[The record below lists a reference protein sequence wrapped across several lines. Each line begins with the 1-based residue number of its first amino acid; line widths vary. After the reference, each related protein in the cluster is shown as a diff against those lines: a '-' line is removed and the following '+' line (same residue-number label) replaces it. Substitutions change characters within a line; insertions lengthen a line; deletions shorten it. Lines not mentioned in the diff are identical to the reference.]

1 MRQEIYTFRVGE
13 AACTALCDGTLAYP
27 VAIVTQGLSEEEQAH
42 LTSQYD
48 AAGGH
53 VKIPYTALLVETARE
68 RILLDTGAGPL
79 GPDTGRLP
87 SLLESRWIAAES
99 IAVVILTHGHPDHI
113 GGVTDA
119 SGQPRF
125 PNARYIMGAGE
136 WRFWTDEATLEKC
149 ARKELYGLGLFDQL
163 IGEGARKYL
172 PPLASRLELVESEVE
187 ISPGMRVA
195 PAPGH
200 TPGHLAVII
209 ASGREQCLFVG
220 DALVLPLQ
228 AERPEWNLP
237 FDLSPDQATATRRAW
252 FDRAASEEMLVFAY
266 HCPFPPLGRIEPRGA
281 AWHWVGG
288 AGVNHGFSRIAAK
301 DETRLG

>member
-1 MRQEIYTFRVGE
+1 MRQEMHTFHVGE
-13 AACTALCDGTLAYP
+13 VTCMALCDGTLAYP
-27 VAIVTQGLSEEEQAH
+27 IAMVTGGLSEEEQAH

-48 AAGGH
+48 AAEGH

-87 SLLESRWIAAES
+87 SLLESRGIAAES
-99 IAVVILTHGHPDHI
+99 IAAVVLTHGHPDHV

-119 SGQPRF
+119 SGRPRF
-125 PNARYIMGAGE
+125 PNARHIMGAAE

-149 ARKELYGLGLFDQL
+149 ARNELYGLGLFDQI

-172 PPLASRLELVESEVE
+172 PPLASRLEPVESEVE
-187 ISPGMRVA
+187 ISPGVRVA
-195 PAPGH
+195 PSPGH

-220 DALVLPLQ
+220 DAFVMPLQ

-237 FDLSPDQATATRRAW
+237 FDLWPDQATATRRAL

-266 HCPFPPLGRIEPRGA
+266 HCPFPPLGRIERRGT
-281 AWHWVGG
+281 AWHW
-288 AGVNHGFSRIAAK
+288 AGCGSG
-301 DETRLG
+301 L

>member
-1 MRQEIYTFRVGE
+1 MRQETHTFRVGK
-13 AACTALCDGTLAYP
+13 AACTALCDGTLDYP
-27 VAIVTQGLSEEEQAH
+27 IAIVTEGLSEEEQAR

-87 SLLESRWIAAES
+87 SLLESRGIAAES
-99 IAVVILTHGHPDHI
+99 IAAVILTHGHPDHI

-119 SGQPRF
+119 SGRSRF
-125 PNARYIMGAGE
+125 PNARHIMGAAE

-149 ARKELYGLGLFDQL
+149 ARKEMYGLGLFDQI

-172 PPLASRLELVESEVE
+172 PPLASRLEQVESEVE
-187 ISPGMRVA
+187 ISPGVRVV

-200 TPGHLAVII
+200 TPGHLAVIV
-209 ASGREQCLFVG
+209 ASGGEQCLFVG
-220 DALVLPLQ
+220 DAFVMPLQ
-228 AERPEWNLP
+228 AERPEWTLP
-237 FDLSPDQATATRRAW
+237 FDLWPDQAVATRRAL

-266 HCPFPPLGRIEPRGA
+266 HCPFPPLGRIERRGA
-281 AWHWVGG
+281 AWHWG
-288 AGVNHGFSRIAAK
+288 ACGSG
-301 DETRLG
+301 L